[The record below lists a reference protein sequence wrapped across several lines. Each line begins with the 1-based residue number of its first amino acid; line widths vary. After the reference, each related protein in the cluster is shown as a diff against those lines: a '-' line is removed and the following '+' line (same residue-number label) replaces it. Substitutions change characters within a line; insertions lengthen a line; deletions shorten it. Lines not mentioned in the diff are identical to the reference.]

1 MPKNGSKLEYEDI
14 GLAPKKVAKTRNKEV
29 VKQQLSSRARNSSN
43 KSIRVVIDGHTA

>member
-29 VKQQLSSRARNSSN
+29 VKQQLSSRAQNSN
-43 KSIRVVIDGHTA
+43 NRVVIDGHTA